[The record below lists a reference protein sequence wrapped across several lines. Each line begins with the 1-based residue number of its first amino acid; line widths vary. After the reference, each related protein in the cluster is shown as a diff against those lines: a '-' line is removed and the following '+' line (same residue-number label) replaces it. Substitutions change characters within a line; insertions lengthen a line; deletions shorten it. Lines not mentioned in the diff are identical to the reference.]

1 MNVIIFGPPGAG
13 KGTQAALLRERLG
26 MEHFSTGEEFRRH
39 ITDGTALG
47 QQIRAIVESG
57 DLVPD
62 AIVLDVVRDALQS
75 ERFRNG
81 CIFDGFPRTLEQAYA
96 LDKLLA
102 DLGQAV
108 DAVLTIDVP
117 DDELVRRML
126 ARGRSDDTE
135 SVIRERLRIY
145 RERTEPVLEYYQR
158 QGKLFRILGNAPI
171 EQVHQEIRSVLS
183 SLATKQ

>member
-47 QQIRAIVESG
+47 KQICTIVESG

-62 AIVLDVVRDALQS
+62 AIVLDVVREALQS
-75 ERFRNG
+75 ERYRNG
-81 CIFDGFPRTLEQAYA
+81 SIFDGFPRTLQQAHA
-96 LDKLLA
+96 LDALLA
-102 DLGQAV
+102 EFGQSV

-145 RERTEPVLEYYQR
+145 RERTEPVLEYYER
-158 QGKLFRILGNAPI
+158 QGKLFHIRGDVPV
-171 EQVHQEIRSVLS
+171 EQVHRAIRAALS
-183 SLATKQ
+183 SLATE